1 MQQTVITARCFVK
14 PVIVFILFLFCMTGM
29 SSNENAGL
37 QTMLYREEKPSIS

>member
-1 MQQTVITARCFVK
+1 MQQTVTTARCFVK
-14 PVIVFILFLFCMTGM
+14 PVIVFILFFCATGM